1 MLSFAL
7 KKRMDMRF
15 SRKMDKQKQQF
26 YTFSG
31 VKLLF
36 FFNSYIF
43 YLTIMLFCFRFL
55 QSLNEIFFSA

>member
-1 MLSFAL
+1 
-7 KKRMDMRF
+7 MRF

-36 FFNSYIF
+36 FQFVY
-43 YLTIMLFCFRFL
+43 FL
-55 QSLNEIFFSA
+55 SDYNAFLLQIPAIAEWNILCCVGGGKWFWF